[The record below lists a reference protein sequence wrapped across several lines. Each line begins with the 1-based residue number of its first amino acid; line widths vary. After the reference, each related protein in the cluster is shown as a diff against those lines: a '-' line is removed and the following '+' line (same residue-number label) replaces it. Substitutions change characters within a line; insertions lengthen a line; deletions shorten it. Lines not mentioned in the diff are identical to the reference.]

1 MSSTTAD
8 GSAPLLVVGAG
19 GHGKVV
25 ADAALAT
32 GRWRTVV
39 FVDDRHPGLT
49 EVLGFPVVGPLAAL
63 PALRGAHPEAI
74 VAIGAGAAR
83 LVVLAQLAE
92 LETALLAVAGL
103 ATQAPPTS
111 VRTGALVT
119 TEDDDGHAARY
130 WVCPAGGG
138 LELAGAI
145 KVITPSA
152 PLGRALLGHKAGDE
166 LELVVG
172 GKRRTLTIV
181 AIA

>member
-1 MSSTTAD
+1 M
-8 GSAPLLVVGAG
+8 
-19 GHGKVV
+19 
-25 ADAALAT
+25 
-32 GRWRTVV
+32 
-39 FVDDRHPGLT
+39 
-49 EVLGFPVVGPLAAL
+49 
-63 PALRGAHPEAI
+63 
-74 VAIGAGAAR
+74 
-83 LVVLAQLAE
+83 AE

>member
-1 MSSTTAD
+1 MTPPPRARH
-8 GSAPLLVVGAG
+8 SAPPV
-19 GHGKVV
+19 
-25 ADAALAT
+25 DRAALAAE
-32 GRWRTVV
+32 
-39 FVDDRHPGLT
+39 LQ
-49 EVLGFPVVGPLAAL
+49 AAL
-63 PALRGAHPEAI
+63 AGELASAMEAHAAA
-74 VAIGAGAAR
+74 VAGATHEEAR
-83 LVVLAQLAE
+83 PENDKDTRGLEQSYLARGLAQRVAE